1 MGRVQ
6 EAGCEREA
14 AIKQDLSRGRE
25 ILPCYRAA
33 LSCCCSTQVPWIA
46 ACALLP
52 WAAPAADGSTRLCFL
67 SYPSTPC
74 SRRRKRF
81 CNSGMDSLFC
91 HLPLKL
97 LHCDH
102 RVHFAVMLG
111 GFRCLSPRSAATTV
125 FYFPCLVLLSCLV
138 EVDLEGFEICHP
150 RAKPVWPLTQTGH
163 QHERC
168 VHKNVYASMGFHHIF
183 YP

>member
-1 MGRVQ
+1 M
-6 EAGCEREA
+6 REA

-33 LSCCCSTQVPWIA
+33 LSCCCSTQVPWTA

-52 WAAPAADGSTRLCFL
+52 RAAPAADGSTRLYFL
-67 SYPSTPC
+67 SCPSTSR
-74 SRRRKRF
+74 SRRRKKC
-81 CNSGMDSLFC
+81 CNSGMDSLSC

-97 LHCDH
+97 LHCDR

-111 GFRCLSPRSAATTV
+111 AFRCLNPRSAATTF

-138 EVDLEGFEICHP
+138 EVGLEGFEICHP

-163 QHERC
+163 QHEPC
-168 VHKNVYASMGFHHIF
+168 VPKCVYTSMGVHHKL